1 MMGSKDRRNMKTNV
15 KEGNA
20 HIHLTARYVQALE
33 YAIEWHGYQ
42 HRKSTEIPYISH
54 PLGVSSLILEAMGDE
69 DQAIAGLL
77 HDIPEDCGGE
87 PRLVEIQKLF
97 GDRVAELVRGCS
109 DSLTEDPEVKAPWRE
124 RKEEHLRHLAVA
136 SADLLLVTGADK
148 VHNGRSIATDKQ
160 SIGDEIWRRFN
171 SDKASIIWYYDS
183 VLAILEKAG
192 ITKAIVNPLK
202 AAIEVMKA
210 DSPG

>member
-1 MMGSKDRRNMKTNV
+1 MNHNV

-20 HIHLTARYVQALE
+20 HIQLTPRYLKALE
-33 YAIEWHGYQ
+33 YAIEWHSYQ
-42 HRKSTEIPYISH
+42 NRKSTQIPYISH

-87 PRLVEIQKLF
+87 PRLVEIQERF
-97 GDRVAELVRGCS
+97 GLRVAELVRGCS

-124 RKEEHLRHLAVA
+124 RKEAHLHHLA
-136 SADLLLVTGADK
+136 SAGIDLLLVTGADK
-148 VHNGRSIATDKQ
+148 VHNGRAIATDKQ
-160 SIGDEIWRRFN
+160 SIGDKIWERFN
-171 SDKASIIWYYDS
+171 SDRASIIWYYES

-192 ITKAIVNPLK
+192 VTNTLVNPLK
-202 AAIEVMKA
+202 AAIEVMKTDA
-210 DSPG
+210 PR